1 MYASIV
7 KSTIAR
13 KQETQ
18 LDIEIGLSALNS
30 GIYKIRFRSDF
41 RYLLIHQV
49 TNGQDYSDFVRTL
62 PSNVRYIES
71 NEVGLSKSRNLAI
84 ENAKSDYLW
93 IMDDDVDIYDEA
105 LPYIYRFITRYNE
118 SPLLIVSHTLN
129 KDTMETKEKI
139 KRLNI
144 VSAAGICSI
153 DMIIKISA
161 LKNVRFNTGFGL
173 GTKYPSG
180 EEYIFACELIR
191 SGGRIY
197 KSNKICS
204 FHPEIAPSTKLYPN
218 KDKLKTKMKMFIAA
232 NGFTV
237 GLILYMAFCIK
248 KLLSR

>member
-1 MYASIV
+1 M
-7 KSTIAR
+7 KSSLYR
-13 KQETQ
+13 KQESQ

-30 GIYKIRFRSDF
+30 GIYKIKFRSDC

-49 TNGQDYSDFVRTL
+49 TNGQNYSDFVRSL

-71 NEVGLSKSRNLAI
+71 NEIGLSKSRNLAI

-105 LPYIYRFITRYNE
+105 LSYIYRLITKYNE
-118 SPLLIVSHTLN
+118 SPLLIVSHTLK
-129 KDTMETKEKI
+129 KDAVETKEKI
-139 KRLNI
+139 KKVNI

-161 LKNVRFNTGFGL
+161 LKNVRFNTEFGL

-191 SGGRIY
+191 SGGKIY

-204 FHPEIAPSTKLYPN
+204 FHPEIAINNNTYPN

-237 GLILYMAFCIK
+237 GFILYMAFCIK
-248 KLLSR
+248 KLLCR